1 MINDSF
7 QEWKEQDSL
16 LPLLLCMLLS
26 PCPRASCP
34 VQEHCFHTT
43 ATLSCFLCALIVHKP
58 LVPLQLSLIGINLTI
73 SFWGLFPLPDTGPAW
88 FSLAVTSLES
98 DFRLIFFIFSPNFHL
113 HSHGLV
119 DFADGE
125 ILPLDLK
132 WRYLPVPDY
141 SKMDHSLLWLNSRWL
156 LLWLIWGSK
165 DAEQEDVGVQNL

>member
-43 ATLSCFLCALIVHKP
+43 ATLSCFPCALIVHKP

-98 DFRLIFFIFSPNFHL
+98 DFRLIFLFSPQT
-113 HSHGLV
+113 SICTAMGLL
-119 DFADGE
+119 
-125 ILPLDLK
+125 ILQMGKFFLWIWSGDICLCLIIPK
-132 WRYLPVPDY
+132 W
-141 SKMDHSLLWLNSRWL
+141 
-156 LLWLIWGSK
+156 ITFCCG
-165 DAEQEDVGVQNL
+165 